1 MADTMSGS
9 SAWGSAESEEATL
22 VAAIAAGSRES
33 EGVFVARYLPKVRTL
48 LIVRSR
54 NPELAL
60 DLQQDVM
67 IEALCALR
75 KGQLREAARL
85 PAFVAGIARNVLNNH
100 FRGQSRLPLH
110 EELPEEI
117 ADKVREHPMD
127 SEATEE
133 RRRIA
138 HLAISSL
145 NDIDR
150 SILQMTLVDDL
161 KPGVIAERLGLSSD
175 VVRQRKLRAT
185 RRVMEI
191 VQDLSVQDL
200 SQSAQT
206 DHKETGGRR

>member
-1 MADTMSGS
+1 MTDS
-9 SAWGSAESEEATL
+9 SAWGATEGEEAAL

-33 EGVFVARYLPKVRTL
+33 ESVFVARYLPKVRTL

-54 NPELAL
+54 NPDLAL

-75 KGQLREAARL
+75 KGQLRDAERL
-85 PAFVAGIARNVLNNH
+85 PAFVAGIARNVLNSH
-100 FRGQSRLPLH
+100 FRGQSRLPMH

-117 ADKVREHPMD
+117 VETIEENPLD
-127 SEATEE
+127 SEAAEE
-133 RRRIA
+133 RRQIA
-138 HLAISSL
+138 QRAIASL
-145 NDIDR
+145 NDVDR

-161 KPGVIAERLGLSSD
+161 KPGVIAERLGLNPD

-191 VQDLSVQDL
+191 VREL
-200 SQSAQT
+200 SQSAT
-206 DHKETGGRR
+206 ADHKDTGGRR

>member
-1 MADTMSGS
+1 MAGTMSGS
-9 SAWGSAESEEATL
+9 STWGATEGEETAL
-22 VAAIAAGSRES
+22 VAAIAAGSPES
-33 EGVFVARYLPKVRTL
+33 ESVFVARYLPKVRTL
-48 LIVRSR
+48 LIIRSR

-75 KGQLREAARL
+75 KGQLRDAERL
-85 PAFVAGIARNVLNNH
+85 PAFVAGIARNVLNSH

-117 ADKVREHPMD
+117 ADRIEENPSD

-133 RRRIA
+133 RRRMAQQAIA
-138 HLAISSL
+138 SL
-145 NDIDR
+145 NEVDR
-150 SILQMTLVDDL
+150 SILQMTLVDDM
-161 KPGVIAERLGLSSD
+161 KPGMIADRLGLNPD

-191 VQDLSVQDL
+191 VREL
-200 SQSAQT
+200 SQSGGAS
-206 DHKETGGRR
+206 HKETGVRR

>member
-1 MADTMSGS
+1 MASTMSGS
-9 SAWGSAESEEATL
+9 SAWGATEGEEAAL

-33 EGVFVARYLPKVRTL
+33 ESVFVARYLPKVRTL

-54 NPELAL
+54 NPDLAL

-75 KGQLREAARL
+75 KGQLRDAERL

-100 FRGQSRLPLH
+100 FRGQSRLPMH

-117 ADKVREHPMD
+117 VDTIEENPLD
-127 SEATEE
+127 SEAAEE
-133 RRRIA
+133 QRQIA
-138 HLAISSL
+138 QQAIASL
-145 NDIDR
+145 NDVDR

-161 KPGVIAERLGLSSD
+161 KPGVIAERLGLNPE

-191 VQDLSVQDL
+191 VRKL
-200 SQSAQT
+200 SQSGSASHR
-206 DHKETGGRR
+206 DTGGRR

>member
-1 MADTMSGS
+1 MAGTMSGS
-9 SAWGSAESEEATL
+9 SAWGAEGGEDAAL

-33 EGVFVARYLPKVRTL
+33 ESVFVARYLPKVRTL

-54 NPELAL
+54 NPDLAL

-75 KGQLREAARL
+75 KGQLRDAERL
-85 PAFVAGIARNVLNNH
+85 PAFVAGIARNVLNSH

-117 ADKVREHPMD
+117 ADTIEENPLD
-127 SEATEE
+127 SEAAEE
-133 RRRIA
+133 RRQIA
-138 HLAISSL
+138 QRAIASL
-145 NDIDR
+145 NDVDR
-150 SILQMTLVDDL
+150 SILQMTLVDSL
-161 KPGVIAERLGLSSD
+161 KPGVIAERLGLNPD

-191 VQDLSVQDL
+191 VREL
-200 SQSAQT
+200 SQSGNASHR
-206 DHKETGGRR
+206 DTGGRR

>member
-1 MADTMSGS
+1 MAGTMSGS
-9 SAWGSAESEEATL
+9 STWDGAEGEETAL

-33 EGVFVARYLPKVRTL
+33 EGIFVARYLPKVRTL
-48 LIVRSR
+48 LIIRSR

-100 FRGQSRLPLH
+100 FRGQSRLPIH

-117 ADKVREHPMD
+117 AAKAEENPLD
-127 SEATEE
+127 SEAAEE

-138 HLAISSL
+138 HQAISSL
-145 NDIDR
+145 NDVDR
-150 SILQMTLVDDL
+150 SILQMTLVDDM
-161 KPGVIAERLGLSSD
+161 KPGMIAERLGLNPD

-185 RRVMEI
+185 RKVMEF
-191 VQDLSVQDL
+191 VREL
-200 SQSAQT
+200 SQSGRT
-206 DHKETGGRR
+206 DHKDTGGRR

>member
-1 MADTMSGS
+1 MSGS
-9 SAWGSAESEEATL
+9 SAWGATEGEETAL
-22 VAAIAAGSRES
+22 VAAIAAGSGEAES
-33 EGVFVARYLPKVRTL
+33 AFVARYLPKVRTL

-54 NPELAL
+54 NPDLAL

-75 KGQLREAARL
+75 KGQLRDAERL

-100 FRGQSRLPLH
+100 YRGQSRLPLH

-117 ADKVREHPMD
+117 VETIEENPLD
-127 SEATEE
+127 SEAAEE
-133 RRRIA
+133 QRQIA
-138 HLAISSL
+138 QQAIASL
-145 NDIDR
+145 NDVDR

-161 KPGVIAERLGLSSD
+161 KPGVIAERLGLNPD

-191 VQDLSVQDL
+191 VREL
-200 SQSAQT
+200 SQSAAA
-206 DHKETGGRR
+206 DHKDTGGRR

>member
-1 MADTMSGS
+1 MAGTMSGS
-9 SAWGSAESEEATL
+9 SAWGATEGEEAAL
-22 VAAIAAGSRES
+22 VAAIASGSRDSES
-33 EGVFVARYLPKVRTL
+33 VFVARYLPKVRTL

-54 NPELAL
+54 NPDLAL

-75 KGQLREAARL
+75 KGQLRDAERL
-85 PAFVAGIARNVLNNH
+85 PAFVAGIARNVLNSH

-117 ADKVREHPMD
+117 ADTIEKNPLD
-127 SEATEE
+127 SEAAEE

-138 HLAISSL
+138 QQTIASL
-145 NDIDR
+145 NDVDR

-161 KPGVIAERLGLSSD
+161 KPGLIAERLGLNPD

-185 RRVMEI
+185 RRVIEI
-191 VQDLSVQDL
+191 VRDL
-200 SQSAQT
+200 SQSGNVS
-206 DHKETGGRR
+206 HKETGGRR

>member
-1 MADTMSGS
+1 MAGTMSGS
-9 SAWGSAESEEATL
+9 SAWDATGGEETAL
-22 VAAIAAGSRES
+22 VAAIAAGSPES
-33 EGVFVARYLPKVRTL
+33 ESVFVTRYMPKVRTL
-48 LIVRSR
+48 LIIRSR

-75 KGQLREAARL
+75 KGQLRDAERL
-85 PAFVAGIARNVLNNH
+85 PAFVAGIARNVLNSH

-117 ADKVREHPMD
+117 ADTIEENPRD

-133 RRRIA
+133 RRRMAQQAIA
-138 HLAISSL
+138 SL
-145 NDIDR
+145 NEVDR
-150 SILQMTLVDDL
+150 SILQMTLVDDM
-161 KPGVIAERLGLSSD
+161 KPGMIADRLGLNPD

-191 VQDLSVQDL
+191 VRDL
-200 SQSAQT
+200 SQSGGAS
-206 DHKETGGRR
+206 HKETGGRR

>member
-1 MADTMSGS
+1 MSGS
-9 SAWGSAESEEATL
+9 SAWGATEGEETAL
-22 VAAIAAGSRES
+22 VAAIAAGHPES
-33 EGVFVARYLPKVRTL
+33 ESVFETRYLPTVRTL

-75 KGQLREAARL
+75 KGQLRDAERL
-85 PAFVAGIARNVLNNH
+85 PAFVAGIARNVLNSH
-100 FRGQSRLPLH
+100 FRGQSRLPIH

-117 ADKVREHPMD
+117 ADTIEENPLD
-127 SEATEE
+127 SEASEE

-138 HLAISSL
+138 HQAIASL

-150 SILQMTLVDDL
+150 SILQMTLVNDM
-161 KPGVIAERLGLSSD
+161 KPGVIAERLGLNPD

-185 RRVMEI
+185 RRVVDFVRE
-191 VQDLSVQDL
+191 L
-200 SQSAQT
+200 SQSGRP
-206 DHKETGGRR
+206 DHKDTGGRR

>member
-1 MADTMSGS
+1 MTDS
-9 SAWGSAESEEATL
+9 SAWGATEGEEAAL

-33 EGVFVARYLPKVRTL
+33 ESVFVARYLPKVRTL

-54 NPELAL
+54 NPDLAL

-75 KGQLREAARL
+75 KGQLRDAERL

-100 FRGQSRLPLH
+100 FRGQSRLPIH

-117 ADKVREHPMD
+117 VETIEENPLD
-127 SEATEE
+127 SEAAEE
-133 RRRIA
+133 QRQIA
-138 HLAISSL
+138 QQAIASL
-145 NDIDR
+145 NDVDR

-161 KPGVIAERLGLSSD
+161 KPGVIAERLGLNPD

-191 VQDLSVQDL
+191 VREL
-200 SQSAQT
+200 SQSAT
-206 DHKETGGRR
+206 ADHKDTGGRR

>member
-1 MADTMSGS
+1 MSGS
-9 SAWGSAESEEATL
+9 SAWGATEGEEAAL

-33 EGVFVARYLPKVRTL
+33 ESVFVARYLPKVRTL

-54 NPELAL
+54 NPDLAL

-75 KGQLREAARL
+75 RGQLRDAERL

-100 FRGQSRLPLH
+100 FRGQSRLPIH

-117 ADKVREHPMD
+117 VETIEENPLD
-127 SEATEE
+127 SEAAEE
-133 RRRIA
+133 QRQIA
-138 HLAISSL
+138 QQAIASL
-145 NDIDR
+145 NDVDR

-161 KPGVIAERLGLSSD
+161 KPGVIAERLGLNPD

-191 VQDLSVQDL
+191 VREL
-200 SQSAQT
+200 SQSAAA
-206 DHKETGGRR
+206 DHKDTGGRR